1 MSWFKRDKEKDRF
14 YLLPVQGGRALR
26 RKNRLFLVWSL
37 AAGFIVAGVFG
48 FLMYKV
54 NTSH

>member
-14 YLLPVQGGRALR
+14 YLLPGQGGRALR